1 MRVCFGMICTIYNER
16 QSSAQQNS
24 DLHSPT
30 LVQQPLPEA
39 QQMLNNPNEFE
50 NAILFSPV
58 STDTTVSLSTPV
70 LPPAVQNESAT
81 RKALRFMNLPVKS
94 RKFDP
99 DAHRT
104 EPDAGS
110 RPSAPSPTHFYRDM
124 PGTPRRLF

>member
-1 MRVCFGMICTIYNER
+1 MRVCIGMICTIYNER

-39 QQMLNNPNEFE
+39 QQMMNNPNEFE

-70 LPPAVQNESAT
+70 LRCPADV
-81 RKALRFMNLPVKS
+81 
-94 RKFDP
+94 
-99 DAHRT
+99 
-104 EPDAGS
+104 
-110 RPSAPSPTHFYRDM
+110 RPSAIPVQHPFVGLSVTFYVTKLSNLM
-124 PGTPRRLF
+124 FLNCPNN